1 LIFLILPLINI
12 IIYTGIEKL
21 PPNNIIFPH
30 IEVNILEKLPS
41 VFIINNRK
49 PEIKV
54 TVEIGIMNLCILG
67 KRIDKDP
74 PLFIG
79 LNMKIT
85 KNVIPHHKTA
95 DKK

>member
-1 LIFLILPLINI
+1 MLRINI

-21 PPNNIIFPH
+21 PPNNIILPQ
-30 IEVNILEKLPS
+30 IDVQIVEKLPS
-41 VFIINNRK
+41 IFIINNRI

-54 TVEIGIMNLCILG
+54 TVDIEIINLCIRG

-74 PLFIG
+74 DLFIG
-79 LNMKIT
+79 FNMKIT
-85 KNVIPHHKTA
+85 KNVILNHKRA

>member
-1 LIFLILPLINI
+1 MLRINI

-21 PPNNIIFPH
+21 PPNNIIFPQNDVQ
-30 IEVNILEKLPS
+30 IVEKLPPI
-41 VFIINNRK
+41 FIINNRK

-54 TVEIGIMNLCILG
+54 TVEIGIINLCIRG

-74 PLFIG
+74 DLFIG

-85 KNVIPHHKTA
+85 KNVILHHKTA

>member
-1 LIFLILPLINI
+1 M
-12 IIYTGIEKL
+12 YTGIEKL
-21 PPNNIIFPH
+21 PPNNIIFPQLDVQ
-30 IEVNILEKLPS
+30 IVEKLPPI
-41 VFIINNRK
+41 FIINNRK

-79 LNMKIT
+79 LNMTIT
-85 KNVIPHHKTA
+85 KNVILHHKTD

>member
-1 LIFLILPLINI
+1 MLRTNI
-12 IIYTGIEKL
+12 IIYTGREKT
-21 PPNNIIFPH
+21 PPNNIIFPQL
-30 IEVNILEKLPS
+30 EFKILEKSPS
-41 VFIINNRK
+41 IFTNNNRK

-54 TVEIGIMNLCILG
+54 MVEIGIMNLCTRG

-74 PLFIG
+74 ALFIG

-85 KNVIPHHKTA
+85 KNVILHHKMA